1 MITPNAPLF
10 QVESLACAAGYR
22 PLFMQLGLSLE
33 RGQWI
38 ELTGPNGTGK
48 STLLRALAGLIR
60 PLEGALRWHGK
71 PVSPTSASWR
81 ANLVY
86 DGHAPAIKDNLTCAQ
101 NLSLWLTL
109 DHGKRP
115 AVSQLDEAL
124 ELAGIRA
131 CASLPAASL
140 SAGQRRRVQ
149 LARLSQSSDRPLWL
163 LDEPGNALDKAGLVL
178 LDQLISQHLIGGGC
192 AIIATHQPLSPGSP
206 AIGLSMPDFAPST
219 PSSQAGP
226 DG

>member
-1 MITPNAPLF
+1 V
-10 QVESLACAAGYR
+10 QLA
-22 PLFMQLGLSLE
+22 LTLG

-38 ELTGPNGTGK
+38 ELSGPNGTGK

-60 PLEGALRWHGK
+60 PLEGQLRWQGT

-86 DGHAPAIKDNLTCAQ
+86 DGHAPAIKDSLTCAQ

-115 AVSQLDEAL
+115 AASQLDEAL
-124 ELAGIRA
+124 DLAGIRA
-131 CASLPAASL
+131 CAALPAASL

-149 LARLSQSSDRPLWL
+149 LARLSQSSNRPLWL
-163 LDEPGNALDKAGLVL
+163 LDEPGNALDKAGLAL
-178 LDQLISQHLIGGGC
+178 LDQLISQHLVGGGC

-206 AIGLSMPDFAPST
+206 AISLSMPDFAPVRASVT
-219 PSSQAGP
+219 AGP
-226 DG
+226 NG

>member
-1 MITPNAPLF
+1 MTTPKAPLF
-10 QVESLACAAGYR
+10 EVESLACAAGYR
-22 PLFMQLGLSLE
+22 PLFRQLALSLE
-33 RGQWI
+33 PGQWI

-60 PLEGALRWHGK
+60 PLDGEMRWLGK
-71 PVSPTSASWR
+71 PIAPTSASWR

-86 DGHAPAIKDNLTCAQ
+86 DGHAPAIKDSLTCAQ
-101 NLSLWLTL
+101 NLALWLTL
-109 DHGKRP
+109 DHGKHP
-115 AVSQLDEAL
+115 APSQLDEAL

-149 LARLSQSSDRPLWL
+149 LARLSQSSERPLWL
-163 LDEPGNALDKAGLVL
+163 LDEPGNALDKAGLAL
-178 LDQLISQHLIGGGC
+178 LDQLISRHLANGGC
-192 AIIATHQPLSPGSP
+192 AIVATHQPLSPGTQ
-206 AIGLSMPDFAPST
+206 AIGLSMPDFAPT
-219 PSSQAGP
+219 TLTGP